1 MKIAAKAI
9 LGGTFPNTMHLLTT
23 TLDSLGTI
31 LIGIAALSVHRR
43 VLRDEKISRKVV
55 SAMRLEQGIGVVGI
69 CMIAASYLVKL
80 I

>member
-1 MKIAAKAI
+1 MAAKVV
-9 LGGTFPNTMHLLTT
+9 LSGPFPTTMHLLTT

-55 SAMRLEQGIGVVGI
+55 SAMRLEQGIGVVGV
-69 CMIAASYLVKL
+69 CMIAVSYALKL
-80 I
+80 LA

>member
-1 MKIAAKAI
+1 MY
-9 LGGTFPNTMHLLTT
+9 LLTT

-55 SAMRLEQGIGVVGI
+55 SAMRLEQAIGVAGI
-69 CMIAASYLVKL
+69 CMIIASYLLKF